1 MDYSDYKEEQ
11 KEVVLD
17 EPFNDNSN
25 GWLTTHS
32 KVEKGLLVVND
43 MWGKTNKPKS
53 LLDLKINQTKNFE
66 VEIKLLFHNQL
77 VGAYI
82 MWDNYIWCV
91 GGSSGYVS
99 FKNKI
104 SMSYDDIKN
113 RINKEQFYKYT
124 IRKIDGNFYFFI
136 NEKYIGTTPYNLYEN
151 IDKLS
156 IGFIAKSD
164 IDEVKVNYLL
174 NTTEVYSQNKTSLT
188 ERTPSKSDGLIITP
202 EIKEGGKY
210 YALIVGVSDY
220 AEPKLNLDK
229 PSKDAEKLK
238 EILVKKYS
246 FADSTTYLLLNPT
259 RQKIITELYRLRKVI
274 GANDNLLIFYAGH
287 GYWDEDARQGYW
299 WARDATPNDPS
310 SWLSNSD
317 LREQIR
323 SIKSAHTLLISDA
336 CFSGGIFKT
345 RSGNEIQ
352 NATKDIQL
360 LYKMPSRR
368 AMTSGT
374 MTEVPDKSIFLEYLT
389 KRLNDNTEKFI
400 SSQQLF
406 DSFRAAVINNSNV
419 VPQDGV
425 IAETGDE
432 GGDFIFILKDN

>member
-1 MDYSDYKEEQ
+1 MNYSDYKIGQ
-11 KEVVLD
+11 KEQILNEEFD
-17 EPFNDNSN
+17 SNQN
-25 GWLTTHS
+25 GWPSDAKIVNGVLAITE
-32 KVEKGLLVVND
+32 KVKAFSNLVTDISLPVKVNQ
-43 MWGKTNKPKS
+43 NKDFEIELS
-53 LLDLKINQTKNFE
+53 L
-66 VEIKLLFHNQL
+66 
-77 VGAYI
+77 
-82 MWDNYIWCV
+82 
-91 GGSSGYVS
+91 
-99 FKNKI
+99 
-104 SMSYDDIKN
+104 SYDARQVPLIKWGDYWWQLLGSNFSFGIKHKLIKN
-113 RINKEQFYKYT
+113 LNFQTNNNSYNKFT
-124 IRKIDGNFYFFI
+124 IRKIKLNYYFFI
-136 NEKYIGTTPYNLYEN
+136 NEIYIYSTGTQSSISDPDL
-151 IDKLS
+151 K
-156 IGFIAKSD
+156 IGFMGKGLNVD
-164 IDEVKVNYLL
+164 YLRI
-174 NTTEVYSQNKTSLT
+174 SQLLPQNNNIEL
-188 ERTPSKSDGLIITP
+188 ERTLSKTDGVILTP

-210 YALIVGVSDY
+210 YSLIIGVSDY

-246 FADSTTYLLLNPT
+246 FADSTTYLLINPT
-259 RQKIITELYRLRKVI
+259 RQKIITELYRLRKVV
-274 GANDNLLIFYAGH
+274 GTNDNLLIFYAGH

-299 WARDATPNDPS
+299 WAKDAIPDDPS

-345 RSGNEIQ
+345 RGGNEIQ

-374 MTEVPDKSIFLEYLT
+374 MTEVPDKSIFLEYLS
-389 KRLNDNTEKFI
+389 KRLNDNKEKFL

-432 GGDFIFILKDN
+432 GGDFIFILKEN